1 MNTDPTAEE
10 VRLYVA
16 HKKQNLDICFTYFCS
31 KPPAFARTQIRLL
44 KRNMQEAETRGFK
57 NWKAR
62 ADAEVAIDL
71 YKSVLKWHKTPM

>member
-1 MNTDPTAEE
+1 MNNPTPQE
-10 VRLYVA
+10 VQAYVA
-16 HKKQNLDICFTYFCS
+16 QKKQNLDVCFTYFCS

-44 KRNMQEAETRGFK
+44 KRNIEEAKQRGFE

-71 YKSVLKWHKTPM
+71 YKSVLQWHKNN